1 MSVMEDGRPNLTVI
15 DEAFGHHSD
24 LYTDVMQ
31 VQPNAGP
38 EQIQEAYFDR
48 RDELFKL
55 LADIDFAHD
64 DDAAEGNG
72 TNGPMESITDSHRR
86 DAERKM
92 DAVVCAVRIL
102 GDADLRLQYDDLR
115 SERIHDGGAGG
126 GNISPN
132 RSLGKQADMGLGR
145 QAHLA
150 GRGRRGQSIRDQ
162 IVQNNNSS
170 LRGRMAHRLDSRR
183 QAQPPSPSV
192 PIEPQSSHSSIAS
205 DASRFTVPA
214 LMNSS
219 TSNTD
224 ASFLEKRTMAPPSPP
239 KPKHTSKAMS
249 IRERLGVGATIRTR
263 SGIELEEDQVVRKP
277 MTTTSRSPATSPT
290 MSRNTRPQQ
299 AVQPPAL
306 TQPPPLSP
314 PSRGR
319 TATPN
324 ATTTTSNAAAV
335 ANGKPKRRP
344 SRTRSMDG
352 DASATIS
359 AGSTTYVSDDDDD
372 DEEYTFYTVDD
383 ASVTESVLIASPK
396 APTGI
401 LDRIRNEILGA
412 LDDTTRSFEQ
422 VMNVFTLQEE
432 DIVAVMGRIDKA
444 KLQMSQTHILYPHK
458 GKSKETSKSAKPT
471 STTSGRKSP
480 AKAPPLR
487 KALQ

>member
-24 LYTDVMQ
+24 LYTDVLQ

-48 RDELFKL
+48 RDELFQL

-64 DDAAEGNG
+64 DDAVAANV
-72 TNGPMESITDSHRR
+72 NGPLDSKADSHRR
-86 DAERKM
+86 HAERKM

-115 SERIHDGGAGG
+115 SERIHGGVGG
-126 GNISPN
+126 GGIRSPN
-132 RSLGKQADMGLGR
+132 DRSLGKPAALGLGR
-145 QAHLA
+145 HPARLA
-150 GRGRRGQSIRDQ
+150 GRQGGHSIRDQ
-162 IVQNNNSS
+162 IVQNNSS
-170 LRGRMAHRLDSRR
+170 LRGRMAHRADSTR
-183 QAQPPSPSV
+183 QPPPPPHPSG

-205 DASRFTVPA
+205 DASRFSSVPA
-214 LMNSS
+214 LMYSS
-219 TSNTD
+219 TSHTD
-224 ASFLEKRTMAPPSPP
+224 SSFLEKRTAAPASPP
-239 KPKHTSKAMS
+239 KPNTTSKAMS

-263 SGIELEEDQVVRKP
+263 SGIELEEDEVVRKP
-277 MTTTSRSPATSPT
+277 VVATRLSTATSPT
-290 MSRNTRPQQ
+290 MTRKTSPPQ
-299 AVQPPAL
+299 AVRPAPTPL
-306 TQPPPLSP
+306 PPPLSP

-319 TATPN
+319 TPN
-324 ATTTTSNAAAV
+324 ATATNNAAAS
-335 ANGKPKRRP
+335 GKPKRRS
-344 SRTRSMDG
+344 SRTRSLDG

-359 AGSTTYVSDDDDD
+359 AGSTTYVSDDEED

-401 LDRIRNEILGA
+401 LDRIRTEILGA

-432 DIVAVMGRIDKA
+432 DIVAVMGRIDRA
-444 KLQMSQTHILYPHK
+444 KFEMSQTHILYPHK
-458 GKSKETSKSAKPT
+458 EKSKAATKSAKPK
-471 STTSGRKSP
+471 SIASGRKSP
-480 AKAPPLR
+480 AKPPPMR